1 MEDILEYVLRKGAEL
16 GAEYVEARYQS
27 DIESQILLKNG
38 VPEVSADAVERGVGL
53 RVLVKGCLGFAYV
66 NRLDRQTLRKAV
78 SDAVSMARAST
89 PRSPNVK
96 MSDEK
101 LVSGS
106 DVKKPRIG
114 FDSVDV
120 SDKIALLKEAD
131 AAAVEAAE
139 KVGVKLV
146 SRIIEVGRWD
156 TEKIVMNTDGG
167 NVTYRVCRAVANY
180 HITAYHPQRGSVQRF
195 ENLGESSGWEA
206 VERWNLTHRMAEE
219 AKEIGRALTYGV
231 EPPREPVNVV
241 LGSEIVGL
249 VCHESCGHPGEA
261 DRMLGREAAQA
272 GETYL
277 KPELLGTV
285 IGSEHVTVVDDPRL
299 PRSFG
304 YYLYDDECVAAGERV
319 LIQRGV
325 LTGLLHNRETA
336 AELQTHSNGA
346 SRSSHYNREPIVRM
360 ANTYLK
366 PGTHTLEEL
375 VEEARNG
382 LYIKSYQ
389 EWNIDDRRWNQRY
402 VGVAAYMIRDGE
414 LAEMVRDPVVD
425 LTTKGLWSSVA
436 AVGDDLS
443 FYAGYC
449 GKGDPMQGIPV
460 WFGGPSILL
469 NNVRVGVRRT
479 A

>member
-27 DIESQILLKNG
+27 DIESRILLKNG

-156 TEKIVMNTDGG
+156 TEKIVINTDGG

-219 AKEIGRALTYGV
+219 AKEIGRALVYGV
-231 EPPREPVNVV
+231 EPPRESVNVV

-366 PGTHTLEEL
+366 PRHPHPRGTRRRSPERTLHQIISGMEH
-375 VEEARNG
+375 
-382 LYIKSYQ
+382 
-389 EWNIDDRRWNQRY
+389 RRPPLEPE
-402 VGVAAYMIRDGE
+402 IRGRRSIHD
-414 LAEMVRDPVVD
+414 
-425 LTTKGLWSSVA
+425 KGWRA
-436 AVGDDLS
+436 
-443 FYAGYC
+443 C
-449 GKGDPMQGIPV
+449 
-460 WFGGPSILL
+460 
-469 NNVRVGVRRT
+469 
-479 A
+479 

>member
-180 HITAYHPQRGSVQRF
+180 HITAYHST
-195 ENLGESSGWEA
+195 
-206 VERWNLTHRMAEE
+206 ERLRP
-219 AKEIGRALTYGV
+219 KI
-231 EPPREPVNVV
+231 
-241 LGSEIVGL
+241 
-249 VCHESCGHPGEA
+249 
-261 DRMLGREAAQA
+261 
-272 GETYL
+272 
-277 KPELLGTV
+277 
-285 IGSEHVTVVDDPRL
+285 
-299 PRSFG
+299 
-304 YYLYDDECVAAGERV
+304 
-319 LIQRGV
+319 
-325 LTGLLHNRETA
+325 
-336 AELQTHSNGA
+336 
-346 SRSSHYNREPIVRM
+346 
-360 ANTYLK
+360 
-366 PGTHTLEEL
+366 
-375 VEEARNG
+375 
-382 LYIKSYQ
+382 
-389 EWNIDDRRWNQRY
+389 
-402 VGVAAYMIRDGE
+402 
-414 LAEMVRDPVVD
+414 
-425 LTTKGLWSSVA
+425 
-436 AVGDDLS
+436 
-443 FYAGYC
+443 
-449 GKGDPMQGIPV
+449 
-460 WFGGPSILL
+460 
-469 NNVRVGVRRT
+469 
-479 A
+479 